1 MFNILF
7 DLIFLFFQSVSFKF
21 YFREILMSFGVGNC
35 LYICCLCLVV
45 PCCFVAREIGVAN
58 YVELCAIYEIRSKN
72 LKVHGIIL
80 LQFMFKSGVER
91 KRRCEVFQ

>member
-1 MFNILF
+1 
-7 DLIFLFFQSVSFKF
+7 
-21 YFREILMSFGVGNC
+21 MSFGVGNC

-58 YVELCAIYEIRSKN
+58 YVELCAIYEIMSKN

-80 LQFMFKSGVER
+80 LQFVFKSEVRR
-91 KRRCEVFQ
+91 KRRYEVFQSNILQII